1 MQVIQKLPTGSPEIN
16 SHQLLS
22 IAPRW
27 QGAVFPW
34 TVQTEKKEG
43 QQRTG
48 PRRSTPR
55 RQELPTLPVSSLPRR
70 NTCDRGCPTPASL
83 RGWCAS
89 GALFSGE
96 RLGLFFLPGGAG
108 LRESCG
114 FPAECC
120 LDLH

>member
-55 RQELPTLPVSSLPRR
+55 RQELPTLPVSSLPPR
-70 NTCDRGCPTPASL
+70 NTCNRGCPTPANLPS
-83 RGWCAS
+83 WCAS
-89 GALFSGE
+89 GSLFHAILL
-96 RLGLFFLPGGAG
+96 RFFFLP
-108 LRESCG
+108 
-114 FPAECC
+114 
-120 LDLH
+120 